1 MILRNFLF
9 LVAVVLLASAPPVFA
24 QTDSGKLTRIIVPY
38 AAGGASDVANR
49 IMASRMS
56 ESLGYP
62 VIVENRPGANAN
74 IGPTVVA
81 QAAADGQTL
90 LATSSFFT
98 INPLVEK
105 NLQWDPKRF
114 VPVARFAVAPNV
126 IVVPA
131 SSPFNSLKDL
141 VAAAKAK
148 PGMPVPEYG
157 VGASQTI
164 VKENLQDAAQVEFL
178 AVQYKGGVSYVP
190 DLLNGTLAMGIVP
203 LNVGLGLI
211 KADRLRA
218 LAITGRKRSDLLPE
232 IPTLIESGYP
242 SANAETWLGF
252 HVPVG
257 TPQLLVERLARAAKT
272 ASEADEVK
280 TRFEKMGVLSAYLN
294 SMDFEAFL
302 REDKSGAESFV
313 KLLQKK

>member
-1 MILRNFLF
+1 MIVRNLLF
-9 LVAVVLLASAPPVFA
+9 LVTVVLLASSPPVFA

-56 ESLGYP
+56 ESLGHP

-81 QAAADGQTL
+81 QADADGQTL

-105 NLQWDPKRF
+105 NLPWDPKRF

-141 VAAAKAK
+141 LDAAKAN

-157 VGASQTI
+157 VGAAQTI

-203 LNVGLGLI
+203 LNVGLGLV
-211 KADRLRA
+211 KGGRLKA
-218 LAITGRKRSDLLPE
+218 LAITGKKRSELLPE

-252 HVPVG
+252 HVPAG
-257 TPQLLVERLARAAKT
+257 TPQLVVERLARAAKT
-272 ASEADEVK
+272 ASEGDEVK
-280 TRFEKMGVLSAYLN
+280 SRFEKMGVLSAYLN
-294 SMDFEAFL
+294 SVDFEAFL